1 MNPRLKFILQTWWNE
16 PRHFFGGLALLS
28 ILGLAIEYGIF
39 VICPPYNSAEWLEK
53 AAVIIGAI
61 LLLSFALGFACLL
74 LAWIPLFRQRVGRL
88 LQRRFFVLACLVTLV
103 ALFYAEE
110 NWRGK
115 RAWDSY
121 RQEWEAKG
129 ERFDFAS
136 LVPPPVPD
144 EQNFAL
150 APIVASSYG
159 AWLDGAGHR
168 RAHYDTNVVNR
179 LALKMDRE
187 GVDHSVPPPFESW
200 EQGLFE
206 DLKSWQEYYRQPRA
220 DSRKPN
226 HLAANEFPD
235 SPQRPPPA
243 ADVLLALS
251 KYDSAIN
258 ELRVAAPRTYSRFPL
273 EYDRED
279 LARAVLPHLST
290 IKQVVQCL
298 SLRALAELE
307 AAQPEK
313 ALADVKLALRCCDA
327 VRDEPFLMS
336 QLVRIS
342 CQELLM
348 QPIWQGLARHE
359 WSHRQIADLQAQLGK
374 QDYLADYHRAMRGEL
389 AAKISALEFWRRHRD
404 IRNLDICHNFFVVS
418 PTENPEL
425 AVTAWF
431 LLAPDGWFHWTEL
444 SFAQMFQ
451 HWNFPAVDLPQR
463 LVLPHANARLAE
475 GSRREMRKSSV
486 FNPLV
491 RLFYPSLELLN
502 RRFVVIQSGLDLA
515 RVACALERYRL
526 AQGQYPDALAFLS
539 PGLIEQVPH
548 DLINGKPFHYRR
560 REDGQFV
567 LYSVG
572 WNEKDGGGEIVLNP
586 KTGKVDRDRGD
597 WVWKYPSQ

>member
-53 AAVIIGAI
+53 AAVIIGPI

-389 AAKISALEFWRRHRD
+389 AVKISALEFWRRHRD

>member
-243 ADVLLALS
+243 ADVLLA
-251 KYDSAIN
+251 
-258 ELRVAAPRTYSRFPL
+258 
-273 EYDRED
+273 
-279 LARAVLPHLST
+279 
-290 IKQVVQCL
+290 C
-298 SLRALAELE
+298 
-307 AAQPEK
+307 
-313 ALADVKLALRCCDA
+313 
-327 VRDEPFLMS
+327 
-336 QLVRIS
+336 
-342 CQELLM
+342 
-348 QPIWQGLARHE
+348 
-359 WSHRQIADLQAQLGK
+359 
-374 QDYLADYHRAMRGEL
+374 
-389 AAKISALEFWRRHRD
+389 
-404 IRNLDICHNFFVVS
+404 
-418 PTENPEL
+418 
-425 AVTAWF
+425 
-431 LLAPDGWFHWTEL
+431 
-444 SFAQMFQ
+444 
-451 HWNFPAVDLPQR
+451 
-463 LVLPHANARLAE
+463 
-475 GSRREMRKSSV
+475 
-486 FNPLV
+486 
-491 RLFYPSLELLN
+491 
-502 RRFVVIQSGLDLA
+502 
-515 RVACALERYRL
+515 
-526 AQGQYPDALAFLS
+526 
-539 PGLIEQVPH
+539 
-548 DLINGKPFHYRR
+548 
-560 REDGQFV
+560 
-567 LYSVG
+567 
-572 WNEKDGGGEIVLNP
+572 
-586 KTGKVDRDRGD
+586 
-597 WVWKYPSQ
+597 